1 MIRST
6 LLALVLALFAG
17 AAAAGSCPLRMGN
30 IDQALA
36 SGEHASLSEM
46 EMKQVKE
53 LRDKGEMLHKNGQH
67 GASVE
72 ALMKAERMLGIAQ

>member
-1 MIRST
+1 MIRNT

-17 AAAAGSCPLRMGN
+17 AAAASSCPMRMGN

-36 SGEHASLSEM
+36 SGEHASLSEKEM
-46 EMKQVKE
+46 EKVKE
-53 LRDKGEMLHKNGQH
+53 LRKEGEMLHENGKH

-72 ALMKAERMLGIAQ
+72 TLMKAEKMLGIAQ